1 MTEWHEI
8 ERTSLDVI
16 DLVARG
22 SGTEDLAK
30 VDAGL
35 SDVPPYGWVEYFRQP
50 TGVTVPAGMHP
61 SLAQDRVSFAAP
73 VSELERFVET
83 LDSVISQ
90 ANRRYATNDIPR
102 MESQARAREGLTQ
115 EVDDRQT
122 RLEQLQRRAKDL

>member
-8 ERTSLDVI
+8 ERTSLDVV

-22 SGTEDLAK
+22 SGMDDLAK

-35 SDVPPYGWVEYFRQP
+35 SGVPPYGWVEYFRRP
-50 TGVTVPAGMHP
+50 TGVTVPADMHP
-61 SLAQDRVSFAAP
+61 SLFQDRVSFAAP

-83 LDSVISQ
+83 LDGVISQ
-90 ANRRYATNDIPR
+90 ANHRYATNDVPR
-102 MESQARAREGLTQ
+102 MERQARAREGRGQ
-115 EVDDRQT
+115 EGEDRQT